1 MKQRFKK
8 AINYLKKIGKVK
20 SQNEIAENMDITPQV
35 ITEILGGRMNLNT
48 EKVVKFCTLYGISVE
63 WLLTGDGEM
72 LKSAVSGN
80 TINNTGNFC
89 ENTIV
94 DYGQQLCELISMQK
108 EMQDMMK
115 EKDRQIS
122 DLLTIIK
129 NKGA

>member
-8 AINYLKKIGKVK
+8 AINYLKKTGKVK
-20 SQNEIAENMDITPQV
+20 SQNEIADNMDITPQV
-35 ITEILGGRMNLNT
+35 ITEILGGRMNLNA
-48 EKVVKFCTLYGISVE
+48 EKAVKFCTLYGFSVE
-63 WLLTGDGEM
+63 WLLTGEGEM
-72 LKSAVSGN
+72 LKSAASGN

-94 DYGQQLCELISMQK
+94 DYGQQLCELINMQK